1 MCQCSI
7 MTAWYFSTL
16 PNRLFETS
24 VHIWKYN
31 LSFLC
36 SSFLLKIFF
45 LFLFFSIFLPFFS
58 YGTISVPPAALPRLS
73 LSPLFCGLLVLLPC
87 CLCIFEQLIRTR
99 KGNMI
104 FLFQPIGGNDEELI
118 WPKFVLPRALG
129 LICIQKE
136 EARLTLEVRESSQ
149 CRNYF
154 PFINNK
160 GKIKKE

>member
-7 MTAWYFSTL
+7 MTAWFFSTL

-45 LFLFFSIFLPFFS
+45 LFLLFSVFLPFFS

-87 CLCIFEQLIRTR
+87 CRCIFEQLIRTR

-104 FLFQPIGGNDEELI
+104 FLFQPIGGKWWGINLT
-118 WPKFVLPRALG
+118 K
-129 LICIQKE
+129 ICVTKGSRSHLHTE
-136 EARLTLEVRESSQ
+136 GRSEANFRGQRKLTV
-149 CRNYF
+149 
-154 PFINNK
+154 
-160 GKIKKE
+160 